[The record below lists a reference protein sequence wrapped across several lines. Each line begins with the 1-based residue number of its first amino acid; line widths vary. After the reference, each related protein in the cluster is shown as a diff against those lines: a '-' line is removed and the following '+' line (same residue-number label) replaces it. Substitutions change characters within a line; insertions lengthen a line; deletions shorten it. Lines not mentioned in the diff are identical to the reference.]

1 MLKTT
6 DIYAETTDQSP
17 GYDVLGDVLNSLRIT
32 GSILLNDDY
41 APPWALSIPD
51 YDALAVL
58 LGSGSGVRVIAF
70 HFVQRGHIELS
81 SDDNNPRVV
90 EAGEIVICFGGAAHT
105 ISQGEYVK
113 VTPVEELLTGD
124 VTQFKT
130 TGVREVHSVTLI
142 CGVFLM
148 RDIELNPLYSSLP
161 GFLHITPGGNE
172 GDKVFPVIL
181 NRMVQELHHRTFGS
195 SYVVERLL
203 EIVCAEALRSRQNT
217 VAETTGWLSGLR
229 DPVVGRAIVM
239 IHADPGAKWSVARL
253 AQGVAMSPSRFS
265 ARFTATLGISPM
277 AYVARWR
284 MNIACRRLQGTQQ
297 SINEIAFSLGYEN
310 LSAFS
315 RSFKRHTGSTPATWR
330 SSPA

>member
-6 DIYAETTDQSP
+6 DNYAETTDLSP
-17 GYDVLGDVLNSLRIT
+17 DYDVLGDVLNSLRIT

-51 YDALAVL
+51 FETLAVL
-58 LGSGSGVRVIAF
+58 LKSGSGVRVIAF
-70 HFVQRGHIELS
+70 HFVQRGYIEITG
-81 SDDNNPRVV
+81 DDDIPRVV

-105 ISQGEYVK
+105 ISQGGCLNA
-113 VTPVEELLTGD
+113 TPVEELLTGGENN
-124 VTQFKT
+124 FKPS
-130 TGVREVHSVTLI
+130 GVREVHSASLI

-148 RDIELNPLYSSLP
+148 HDIELNPLYSSLP
-161 GFLHITPGGNE
+161 AFLHISPEGNNS
-172 GDKVFPVIL
+172 DNVFPLIL
-181 NRMVQELHHRTFGS
+181 NRMVQEVQHRTFGS

-203 EIVCAEALRSRQNT
+203 EIVCAEALRSRQIT

-239 IHADPGAKWSVARL
+239 IHADPGARWSVGRL
-253 AQGVAMSPSRFS
+253 ANGVAMSPSRFS

-315 RSFKRHTGSTPATWR
+315 RTFKRHTGVTPATWR